1 MKSRAFLSSRACAER
16 LPVKRTAL
24 ASLIG
29 LAFAAPQ
36 AWAQAAN
43 TENDPRFGAQTITVT
58 ATKRSQT
65 IQEVSASVTAIDEK
79 SMEIAGIV
87 DPTRLGLVVP
97 GLRVGY
103 SGDEARFAI
112 RGART
117 NNVGVTA
124 QQVVGV
130 FNDGAYAATTGQTLA
145 SYLDVQRIEVLRGP
159 QGTLYGRNT
168 FAGAINVISNQP
180 EFGDT
185 YGNVNAVL
193 GDYRRV
199 RAQSVLNLPLSNTLA
214 VRVALMGDRHDGYIR
229 NSYLEGTSDDLRNEN
244 VQVGRVTLRWKPT
257 KDFDASL
264 RITSYDRDTN
274 SDAIWGY
281 TQIGCYRNNG
291 DPSTATK
298 LSATA
303 VYIKGHCWR
312 PGPDSAGSTGTSGA
326 STKDD
331 VGPWDIG
338 RDGPSRGLAKGTSVN
353 LQAQYSMGFGTLSV
367 QGAHDRYKSL
377 QYFDPDYSNGYHYGQ
392 YGQSS
397 LTNFFAGYDNDQTSQ
412 SLEVRLASNGNTR
425 LKWLL
430 GAYQFQQRANWN
442 YGYLDNGQYLRYDK
456 KGDTFDSDSQ
466 AVFANA
472 SYNLTDQ
479 LRVLGGIRSNKDSQK
494 LTGGANGGG
503 GNKPLWR
510 LGAEYDVAK
519 DMMLYATASTGYR
532 VGGVNGAT
540 LVAAGAPAVYGPE
553 TVTALELGFK
563 SQFMKRTLTLNGSL
577 YSNRYRNMHAQSFVT
592 ACIDPSKPATCI
604 ASEFTSNGGEIDAK
618 GAELEFNWIPGK
630 SFFLNGSL
638 AFLDAKFG
646 NYLVSQLAGLGNLG
660 GRQDVTKT
668 SGQIV
673 AAGGVPSLQL
683 RGWQP
688 ALSPKF
694 TASMQTGYVMRLGDG
709 SLLTPMAQVSYSDK
723 YWSFDYNVPGSE
735 QKAYAKT
742 DLRLRWKNEKKGI
755 TVEGFVENVTNQAVL
770 VRSVVFKPDEA
781 NVPTASI
788 QANYGDPR
796 TWGIKVGMEF

>member
-36 AWAQAAN
+36 AWSQAAN

-168 FAGAINVISNQP
+168 FAGAINIISNQP

-185 YGNVNAVL
+185 YGNVNALL

-291 DPSTATK
+291 DLSTATK

-303 VYIKGHCWR
+303 VYVKGHCWR

-353 LQAQYSMGFGTLSV
+353 LQAQYNMGFGTLSV

-472 SYNLTDQ
+472 SYN
-479 LRVLGGIRSNKDSQK
+479 
-494 LTGGANGGG
+494 
-503 GNKPLWR
+503 
-510 LGAEYDVAK
+510 
-519 DMMLYATASTGYR
+519 
-532 VGGVNGAT
+532 
-540 LVAAGAPAVYGPE
+540 
-553 TVTALELGFK
+553 
-563 SQFMKRTLTLNGSL
+563 
-577 YSNRYRNMHAQSFVT
+577 
-592 ACIDPSKPATCI
+592 
-604 ASEFTSNGGEIDAK
+604 
-618 GAELEFNWIPGK
+618 
-630 SFFLNGSL
+630 
-638 AFLDAKFG
+638 
-646 NYLVSQLAGLGNLG
+646 
-660 GRQDVTKT
+660 
-668 SGQIV
+668 
-673 AAGGVPSLQL
+673 
-683 RGWQP
+683 
-688 ALSPKF
+688 
-694 TASMQTGYVMRLGDG
+694 
-709 SLLTPMAQVSYSDK
+709 
-723 YWSFDYNVPGSE
+723 
-735 QKAYAKT
+735 
-742 DLRLRWKNEKKGI
+742 
-755 TVEGFVENVTNQAVL
+755 
-770 VRSVVFKPDEA
+770 
-781 NVPTASI
+781 
-788 QANYGDPR
+788 
-796 TWGIKVGMEF
+796 